1 MRRLVTWLAGG
12 LGAVALV
19 RELLRR
25 QPVRPPAHP
34 SGPDPAEELRAK
46 LEQARET
53 ADDRDEFDAAE
64 GTPVDEIER
73 PSTAESTPVAETES
87 PPAVEDA
94 SPDESVPVGEGVP
107 ADETERQRSLEE
119 RRQAVHEKAQQAL
132 GHMRGA
138 DDE

>member
-25 QPVRPPAHP
+25 QPVPAPGAPPAP
-34 SGPDPAEELRAK
+34 STPPAPTVPPAADPAEELRAK
-46 LEQARET
+46 LEQARDT

-64 GTPVDEIER
+64 GTPVD
-73 PSTAESTPVAETES
+73 SV
-87 PPAVEDA
+87 DA
-94 SPDESVPVGEGVP
+94 VP
-107 ADETERQRSLEE
+107 AEQPSSLEE
-119 RRQAVHEKAQQAL
+119 RRRRVHDKAQEAL
-132 GHMRGA
+132 GRMRGV